1 MKGASK
7 SKEPRHA
14 KQQSQRILSFR
25 EGEYQDSNKKIPS
38 VARGSYLMR
47 RSHKKQLISSGNC
60 CKTAVTGGKSGP
72 SLKQN
77 QTAAFWRGGRLRLA
91 MPKMKEQNS
100 RSRKEADG
108 AARIFNLTRIEG
120 FVKGEIAKIFR
131 CDTFGTKSQ
140 IFQNFSKIIAKYD
153 TSCRIQSGKIKK
165 KQEEAKR

>member
-108 AARIFNLTRIEG
+108 CLQEGAKHQNLFLCRPHLQSNTNRRLCQG
-120 FVKGEIAKIFR
+120 GNRKNFSMRHFR
-131 CDTFGTKSQ
+131 YKVA
-140 IFQNFSKIIAKYD
+140 NFSKFFENH
-153 TSCRIQSGKIKK
+153 CKI
-165 KQEEAKR
+165 